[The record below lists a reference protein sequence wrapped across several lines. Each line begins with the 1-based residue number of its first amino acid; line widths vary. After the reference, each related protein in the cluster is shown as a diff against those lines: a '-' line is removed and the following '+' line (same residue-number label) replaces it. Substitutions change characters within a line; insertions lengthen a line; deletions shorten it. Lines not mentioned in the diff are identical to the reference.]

1 MSTIKMTRFFPGLT
15 HLFLAAAMLVLFV
28 ANKTQAQDMVKNVS
42 PIHPYIGIKIGGN
55 FSYLDGKSWDNG
67 IKSNLVGGVYA
78 GIKGLRFGLQA
89 EALFSQSDYT
99 TGSTFHDVYSNY
111 YNNLGDSLKSGSFRV
126 SKLAIPILLQ
136 FKISGG
142 LWLQLGAQFSGIVSV
157 EDKDKLLRDAKSI
170 FAQNNIA
177 GIGGLTWNLGKV
189 NIGARYL
196 FDFTNLNNTN
206 VDEVWKQH
214 ILQVHLG
221 VKIL

>member
-1 MSTIKMTRFFPGLT
+1 MTRFLPGVT
-15 HLFLAAAMLVLFV
+15 NLFLAAAMLVCFV
-28 ANKTQAQDMVKNVS
+28 TSKTQAQDMVKNVT

-67 IKSNLVGGVYA
+67 IKSNLVGGAYA
-78 GIKGLRFGLQA
+78 GIKGLRMGLQI

-99 TGSTFHDVYSNY
+99 TGSSFHDVYSNY
-111 YNNLGDSLKSGSFRV
+111 YNNIGDSLKNGIFRV
-126 SKLAIPILLQ
+126 SKLSIPILLQ

-142 LWLQLGAQFSGIVSV
+142 LWLQLGAQFSGILSV
-157 EDKDKLLRDAKSI
+157 DDRDNLLHDAKSI
-170 FAQNNIA
+170 FTQNNIA

-196 FDFTNLNNTN
+196 FDFSNINNTN

-221 VKIL
+221 LRIL